1 MRYIAGNKFIDALNL
16 SKKLLLKNRIPVI
29 NYAVENNR
37 YTDVFHEYEY
47 INKYLDDRYRIAL
60 KLSSLNYDIMM
71 IDELIN
77 MYKEKNIKIL
87 IDAENNN
94 NHDRYNYL
102 MSEILSEHNKDK
114 CNVIKTY
121 QMYRKDSFRELKDD
135 LGKYNNLGCKLV
147 RGAYWNSDKRS
158 GNLFM
163 NKIDTDNNYNNGIKL
178 LTGNNSGCNIIA
190 THNNYSIDLVKYLD
204 NSNLEY
210 GKLLNFNN
218 KKYKEINNNVNVY
231 VPYGPYFDMI
241 PYLYRRLYENL
252 DQIKYMS

>member
-16 SKKLLLKNRIPVI
+16 SNKLLLKNRIPVI
-29 NYAVENNR
+29 NYAVENKR
-37 YTDVFHEYEY
+37 YTDVFQEYEY

-60 KLSSLNYDIMM
+60 KLSSLNYDIKI

-102 MSEILSEHNKDK
+102 MSEILSEHNKDR
-114 CNVIKTY
+114 CNVLKTY

-135 LGKYNNLGCKLV
+135 LEKYNNLGCKLV

-178 LTGNNSGCNIIA
+178 LSGNSSGCNIIA
-190 THNNYSIDLVKYLD
+190 THNKHTTTFCVFFSF
-204 NSNLEY
+204 
-210 GKLLNFNN
+210 NFNPFII
-218 KKYKEINNNVNVY
+218 YI
-231 VPYGPYFDMI
+231 I
-241 PYLYRRLYENL
+241 
-252 DQIKYMS
+252 I

>member
-47 INKYLDDRYRIAL
+47 INKHLDDRYRIAL
-60 KLSSLNYDIMM
+60 KLSSLNYDIKM
-71 IDELIN
+71 IDELIH

-94 NHDRYNYL
+94 NHNRYNYL
-102 MSEILSEHNKDK
+102 MNELLSEHNKDK
-114 CNVIKTY
+114 CNILKTY
-121 QMYRKDSFRELKDD
+121 QMYRKDSLRELKED
-135 LGKYNNLGCKLV
+135 LKVHKNLGCKLV
-147 RGAYWNSDKRS
+147 RGAYWNSDKKS

-163 NKIDTDNNYNNGIKL
+163 SKIDTDNNYNNGIKL
-178 LTGNNSGCNIIA
+178 LSENKSGCNIIA
-190 THNNYSIDLVKYLD
+190 THNNYSIDLVKYF
-204 NSNLEY
+204 NSSNLEY
-210 GKLLNFNN
+210 GKLLNYNN

-241 PYLYRRLYENL
+241 PYLFRRLNENL
-252 DQIKYMS
+252 DSIKYMS